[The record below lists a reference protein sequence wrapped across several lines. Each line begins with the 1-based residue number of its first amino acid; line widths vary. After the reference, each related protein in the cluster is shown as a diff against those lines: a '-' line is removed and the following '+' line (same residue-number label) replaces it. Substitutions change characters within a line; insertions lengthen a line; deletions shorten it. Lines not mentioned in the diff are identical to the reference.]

1 MTKASSRAARDE
13 EPEPSVTV
21 ADTGDA
27 QAAGDETAVTGYRG
41 PAPGNGLEAPISVDL
56 SHTGNATATNGATA
70 ISGYVHNMTVQRAPR
85 EPACW
90 PHRVGVIPS
99 QARSFQHRGEADRL
113 RAAVEGGGTAVL
125 SQVLT
130 GMGGV
135 GKTQLAADYARAAW
149 DEGALDVLVWVTAS
163 AQPAVVSAYAQAG
176 VELCRADP
184 EDPEQAARQF
194 LASLAPRPGQRPC
207 RWLVVLD
214 DVADP
219 NDLIVHADDAGSR
232 FSLWPPASPH
242 GRTLLTTRRRDA
254 ALFGDGRRRIE
265 VGLFTPD
272 ESLAHLTAALHAQG
286 RSEPA
291 DQLTALAAD
300 LGHLPL
306 ALAQAAAY
314 LIDSS
319 ETAAG
324 YRTLL
329 ADRAT
334 KLTHLAPD
342 SLPDEQAT
350 ALAAAWSLSIE
361 RADTLRP
368 AGLARPMLHLAAL
381 LDANGIPQ
389 SVLTSEPA
397 RAHLAAHRTAT
408 GPTPEPNHVS
418 PRDAVGAL
426 RALHRLSLIDHQP
439 DTPLQAVRIHQLIQR
454 ATRDT
459 HTPDQHDQAAR
470 TAADALLAAWP
481 DNERDT
487 DLALS
492 LRANAD
498 ALIRHAGD
506 ALCRPADGA
515 HVVLFRAGTSLAA
528 TGQITAAVDYYKRLA
543 DTIRRRLG
551 DDHPDTLIAR
561 QNLGQWRGQEGNVTD
576 AIAELEAVRDDM
588 ASVLGAASITTL
600 TARANHAYWRGENG
614 DAAGAVADLEVLVEE
629 MGWSLGP
636 SHSHTLTVR
645 YNLALWRMST
655 GDVTGAVTALAR
667 LVQEMT
673 EALGPDD
680 FRTLLGRGTLA
691 RWRGE
696 QGEAAEATV
705 ILEQVA
711 ERMGQ
716 VLGPDHPHTL
726 TTRQYLAINQ
736 GLAGDAAGAT
746 VTFQHLLTDLERLRD
761 PEDPLLLTVQ
771 RQLAD
776 CRGDAGDAA
785 GAVDAFR
792 KILQTTKRRLL
803 APAHPDVVLLRYRL
817 AHWRGMAGD
826 AAGAADAYKEL
837 LADLLRA
844 LDPDHPHVLQTR
856 TQIAIWQDQA
866 GDSAGA
872 VTALREDLRDKV
884 QLFGPEHLETLATRE
899 RLANARAMA
908 GDAAGAADELEE
920 ILAVRTRL
928 SGHDAP
934 DTLVTRRNL
943 ATWRGKAGD
952 VATATAALQD
962 VLADFV
968 RVLGP
973 HHPETLVT
981 QHNFATS
988 RGRSGDPTGA
998 ATALKGLLES
1008 MTAVHGPEHLHVL
1021 ATRRSLAEWQ
1031 AAADRANGRC

>member
-1 MTKASSRAARDE
+1 MAKAPERARE
-13 EPEPSVTV
+13 EPEPKVTV
-21 ADTGDA
+21 TGTGNAENTGDA
-27 QAAGDETAVTGYRG
+27 IAVTGYTG
-41 PAPGNGLEAPISVDL
+41 PAPGTSSQSPVSVHV
-56 SHTGNATATNGATA
+56 SGTGDAVA
-70 ISGYVHNMTVQRAPR
+70 IDGFANSGYVDKVIVQRAPR
-85 EPACW
+85 EPASW

-99 QARSFQHRGEADRL
+99 KARSFQHRKEAGRL
-113 RAAVEGGGTAVL
+113 SAAVEAGGTAVL

-149 DEGALDVLVWVTAS
+149 DEGAVDVLVWVTAS
-163 AQPAVVSAYAQAG
+163 AQSAVVSAYAQAG

-184 EDPEQAARQF
+184 EHPEQAARQF
-194 LASLAPRPGQRPC
+194 LASLAHRPGQRPC

-219 NDLIVHADDAGSR
+219 NDLIVHAGDTGSR

-254 ALFGDGRRRIE
+254 ALFGDGRKRIE

-272 ESLAHLTAALHAQG
+272 ESLAYLTAALHAQG

-291 DQLTALAAD
+291 DQLTALGVD

-334 KLTHLAPD
+334 KLAHLAPD

-350 ALAAAWSLSIE
+350 VLAAAWSLSIE

-408 GPTPEPNHVS
+408 CPVPETSPVS

-426 RALHRLSLIDHQP
+426 RALHRLSLVDHQP
-439 DTPLQAVRIHQLIQR
+439 DTTLQPVRVHQLIQR

-459 HTPDQHDQAAR
+459 HTPDQHDQTAR
-470 TAADALLAAWP
+470 TAADALLAVWP

-492 LRANAD
+492 LRANSY
-498 ALIRHAGD
+498 ALVRHAED

-515 HVVLFRAGTSLAA
+515 HVVLFRAGTSLGA
-528 TGQITAAVDYYKRLA
+528 TGHITAAVDYYERLA
-543 DTIRRRLG
+543 DTIRHRLG
-551 DDHPDTLIAR
+551 GKHPDTLIAR
-561 QNLGQWRGQEGNVTD
+561 QNLAHWRGREGNVTD
-576 AIAELEAVRDDM
+576 AIAELEAVREDM
-588 ASVLGAASITTL
+588 ASVSGEASITTL

-629 MGWSLGP
+629 MNQSLGH

-655 GDVTGAVTALAR
+655 GDVTGAVTDLAR
-667 LVQEMT
+667 LIQEMT

-680 FRTLLGRGTLA
+680 YRTLLGRGTLA
-691 RWRGE
+691 RWQGE
-696 QGEAAEATV
+696 LGEAAEATV

-711 ERMGQ
+711 QRMGQ
-716 VLGPDHPHTL
+716 VLGPVHPHTL
-726 TTRQYLAINQ
+726 TTRQYLAINKE
-736 GLAGDAAGAT
+736 LEGDTAGAT

-761 PEDPLLLTVQ
+761 PEDPMLLTVQ

-792 KILQTTKRRLL
+792 KLLQTTTRLF
-803 APAHPDVVLLRYRL
+803 APAHPEVVLVRHRL

-837 LADLLRA
+837 LADLLST
-844 LDPDHPHVLQTR
+844 LEPDHPHVLETR
-856 TQIAIWQDQA
+856 SQIAIWQDQA

-872 VTALREDLRDKV
+872 VTALREALRDKV
-884 QLFGPEHLETLATRE
+884 QLFGPEHPETLATRE
-899 RLANARAMA
+899 MLANARAMA
-908 GDAAGAADELEE
+908 GDASAAADDLEE
-920 ILAVRTRL
+920 VLAVRTRL

-943 ATWRGKAGD
+943 ATWRGRAGD
-952 VATATAALQD
+952 VATATAALRD
-962 VLADFV
+962 VLADFI
-968 RVLGP
+968 RVFGP

-988 RGRSGDPTGA
+988 RGRSGDPAGA
-998 ATALKGLLES
+998 ATALKDLLES

-1031 AAADRANGRC
+1031 EAADRATGTR

>member
-1 MTKASSRAARDE
+1 MANASEGVRGES
-13 EPEPSVTV
+13 EPSVTV
-21 ADTGDA
+21 ADTGNA
-27 QAAGDETAVTGYRG
+27 EAADDEIAVTGYRG
-41 PAPGNGLEAPISVDL
+41 PAPGASPQSPVSVRL
-56 SHTGNATATNGATA
+56 SGTGPAVATGGGTA
-70 ISGYVHNMTVQRAPR
+70 ISGYVHTLTVQRALR
-85 EPACW
+85 EPASW
-90 PHRVGVIPS
+90 PHQVGVIPS

-113 RAAVEGGGTAVL
+113 RAAVEDGGTAVL

-176 VELCRADP
+176 VELCRANP

-194 LASLAPRPGQRPC
+194 LAWLAPRPGQRPC

-272 ESLAHLTAALHAQG
+272 ESLAYLTAVLHAQR

-381 LDANGIPQ
+381 LGANGIPQ

-397 RAHLAAHRTAT
+397 RAHLDAHRTTT
-408 GPTPEPNHVS
+408 GPTPEPNAVS

-459 HTPDQHDQAAR
+459 HIRDQHDQAAR

-492 LRANAD
+492 LRVNAD
-498 ALIRHAGD
+498 ALIRHAED

-515 HVVLFRAGTSLAA
+515 HVVLFRAGTSLGA
-528 TGQITAAVDYYKRLA
+528 TGQITAAVDYYERLA
-543 DTIRRRLG
+543 NIIRRRLG

-561 QNLGQWRGQEGNVTD
+561 QNLAQWRGQEGNVTD
-576 AIAELEAVRDDM
+576 AIAELEAVREDM
-588 ASVLGAASITTL
+588 ASVSGETNITTL

-629 MGWSLGP
+629 MGRSLGP

-655 GDVTGAVTALAR
+655 GNITGAVTALAR
-667 LVQEMT
+667 LIQEMT

-691 RWRGE
+691 RWQGE

-761 PEDPLLLTVQ
+761 PDDPLLLTVQ

-792 KILQTTKRRLL
+792 KILQKTKRLL
-803 APAHPDVVLLRYRL
+803 DPAHPNVVLLRYRL

-837 LADLLRA
+837 LADLLRT
-844 LDPDHPHVLQTR
+844 LGPDHPHVLETR

-872 VTALREDLRDKV
+872 VTALREALRDKV

-920 ILAVRTRL
+920 VLAVRTRL
-928 SGHDAP
+928 SGYDAP
-934 DTLVTRRNL
+934 ETLVTRRNL

-952 VATATAALQD
+952 VATATTALRD

-988 RGRSGDPTGA
+988 LGSVAKVLVTATRSGLRPAGSPRSGRRACRTSWPPPGGA
-998 ATALKGLLES
+998 
-1008 MTAVHGPEHLHVL
+1008 
-1021 ATRRSLAEWQ
+1021 
-1031 AAADRANGRC
+1031 